1 MDRRKL
7 RGLRPSVERF
17 ESRALPS
24 AITSIM
30 ASQPHAIHGRV
41 PGGGQSI
48 RFVPSTTSIAVP
60 TNQGPQGTNLALVP
74 TGNLTPHELRRERFV
89 AAFIGPYSVG
99 PGRTDTEAQQVH
111 IRGAGGANTFLHG
124 DIQIRIITPKDPS
137 TQIGGVAAI
146 FDRNLNSNTVLGFDL
161 TAPQQDVDRAGRPN
175 LLSPTIDVNESSGVY
190 DEAFSQG
197 TVSIRYIPSGKHTPG
212 VIDQGTAIVK
222 IRAQIYTTGVD
233 FILANSDLNPGGPSQ
248 GGPRRKFPGG

>member
-1 MDRRKL
+1 M
-7 RGLRPSVERF
+7 
-17 ESRALPS
+17 
-24 AITSIM
+24 
-30 ASQPHAIHGRV
+30 
-41 PGGGQSI
+41 
-48 RFVPSTTSIAVP
+48 
-60 TNQGPQGTNLALVP
+60 P
-74 TGNLTPHELRRERFV
+74 TGTLTPHELKRELFSANFV
-89 AAFIGPYSVG
+89 GPYSIG
-99 PGRTDTEAQQVH
+99 PGRTSTEAKQIY
-111 IRGAGGANTFLHG
+111 IRGAGQANTFLHG

-137 TQIGGVAAI
+137 TQIGGVSAI

-197 TVSIRYIPSGKHTPG
+197 TVSIRYIPSSKHTPG

-248 GGPRRKFPGG
+248 GGPRHKFPGG